1 MIPRGIWIILQVPYS
16 VLMELVL
23 WFHGMRWRSICT
35 WKAQRSRNGMMYMM
49 IQKRESEMV
58 PEVQQQDK
66 AEVLTVRFLG
76 LEINPVENTLPCTA
90 AMRKKKS

>member
-1 MIPRGIWIILQVPYS
+1 
-16 VLMELVL
+16 
-23 WFHGMRWRSICT
+23 
-35 WKAQRSRNGMMYMM
+35 MMYMM

-58 PEVQQQDK
+58 QEVHQQDK